1 MSINQSTL
9 YFHQK
14 QYIKTILKH
23 THPPHTHTQHTPTPP
38 PTHTHTKEPYGGV
51 DWKAN
56 KAC

>member
-1 MSINQSTL
+1 MAQHVSPWAKDVKPPTNNNNQSTL

-14 QYIKTILKH
+14 QYIKTIIKN
-23 THPPHTHTQHTPTPP
+23 THTQ
-38 PTHTHTKEPYGGV
+38 KPYGGV

>member
-1 MSINQSTL
+1 MHGIYFIQINQSINQSTL

-14 QYIKTILKH
+14 QSIKTIIKN
-23 THPPHTHTQHTPTPP
+23 TH
-38 PTHTHTKEPYGGV
+38 KKKPYGGV